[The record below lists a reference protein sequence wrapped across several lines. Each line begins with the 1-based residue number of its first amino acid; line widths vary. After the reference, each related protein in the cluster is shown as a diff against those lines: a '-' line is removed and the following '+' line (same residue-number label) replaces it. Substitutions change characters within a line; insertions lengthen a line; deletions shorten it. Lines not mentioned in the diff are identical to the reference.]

1 MRTIWTFIRHPL
13 DSFFL
18 WLCERRNVVP
28 VNYDGYLGLA
38 HHVDKSETRLRK
50 SGSLNDG
57 TGRRL
62 AVRRK
67 IAYDLKAAGEIM
79 GAALWRPRW
88 VA

>member
-1 MRTIWTFIRHPL
+1 MRGLWTLIRHPL
-13 DSFFL
+13 DSLFL

-38 HHVDKSETRLRK
+38 HHVDKSEGRLRK

-57 TGRRL
+57 TNRRL
-62 AVRRK
+62 QVRRK
-67 IAYDLKAAGEIM
+67 IAYDIKVMGEIM